1 MTDSGRADIKWHKST
16 ASGGGGG
23 NCVEVA
29 AVDGSVLVRNSRDP
43 VGSALSFSCRQ
54 WAAFLEG
61 MRNGELTF
69 GQTGNDAL

>member
-1 MTDSGRADIKWHKST
+1 MTDSGQADITWHRST

-43 VGSALSFSCRQ
+43 LGSVLSFSCHQ
-54 WAAFLEG
+54 WAAFLQG
-61 MRNGELTF
+61 MRNGEWTL
-69 GQTGNDAL
+69 GQIGNDTL